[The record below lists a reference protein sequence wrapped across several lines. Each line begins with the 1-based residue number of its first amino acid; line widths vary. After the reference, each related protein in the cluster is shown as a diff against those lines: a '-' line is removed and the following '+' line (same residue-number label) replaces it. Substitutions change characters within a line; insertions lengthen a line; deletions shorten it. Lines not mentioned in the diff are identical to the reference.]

1 MVASIARSCPT
12 MYRFKPWRIKSTSGC
27 AKSSF
32 TSSVNRSSGGIRLPT
47 ITPPPYRIYI
57 INVLNYPKRSAA
69 QRNLQAL
76 FGKRKRLRHET
87 EPQLCLNGEFLEN
100 IPKKFF
106 VAYRRRLNN
115 IGTRKEYL
123 GLIDSP
129 VYGSNTQTPYP
140 GIETLEFSGLKP
152 GFG

>member
-27 AKSSF
+27 VKANF
-32 TSSVNRSSGGIRLPT
+32 ASSVNRSSGGITLSN
-47 ITPPPYRIYI
+47 ITPSPYRTYL
-57 INVLNYPKRSAA
+57 INELDYPKRSAT
-69 QRNLQAL
+69 QRNLQVL
-76 FGKRKRLRHET
+76 LGKRKGLRRET
-87 EPQLCLNGEFLEN
+87 EPQLCLNGQFLEN